1 VSLYVRQLQL
11 GPMANFVYLVGAEGS
26 PETAVIDCAWDAQ
39 AVLDAVEEDGRT
51 LSCALVSHWHADHT
65 NGLQPLL
72 ALKGVPIRVHALDA
86 AELAPEL
93 RGEVV
98 PLGAGDAIEVGPLR
112 LRALHTPGHT
122 PGSCCY
128 QLEAGS
134 ATGAGAVFSGDTL
147 FVGACGRCDLRGGDP
162 AQMYESLR
170 RLAGLGEEVTLYP
183 GHDYGE
189 VPVSSIGRER
199 TKNPYLLR
207 LGTLEQFVGLRSRP
221 RS

>member
-1 VSLYVRQLQL
+1 
-11 GPMANFVYLVGAEGS
+11 
-26 PETAVIDCAWDAQ
+26 
-39 AVLDAVEEDGRT
+39 
-51 LSCALVSHWHADHT
+51 
-65 NGLQPLL
+65 
-72 ALKGVPIRVHALDA
+72 LKGVPIRVHALDA

-98 PLGAGDAIEVGPLR
+98 PVGAGDAIEVGPLR
-112 LRALHTPGHT
+112 IRALHTPGHT

-128 QLEAGS
+128 QLEAGP
-134 ATGAGAVFSGDTL
+134 ATGPGAVFSGDTL

-162 AQMYESLR
+162 ALMYESLK
-170 RLAGLGEEVTLYP
+170 RLASLGEEVTLYP

-199 TKNPYLLR
+199 AKNPYLLR
-207 LGTLEQFVGLRSRP
+207 LGSIEQFVGLRSRP